1 MRPLTHVL
9 PPSLIQVGADAIDSF
24 RTLGKRST
32 LALLGIVIG
41 SASIIAVINIGH
53 NARQDVA
60 RVFHDMGVDTLAVKL
75 SAKRGSQA
83 SPLSI
88 EATTIKGLA
97 LTELLIAPA
106 AIASVQASFNH
117 ETSDIRLTG
126 TEPSLFEVMKLSLA
140 KGRFLHPFD
149 HDENVAVLG
158 HEIAASLSSGG
169 TLIQIGDWLRINNY
183 LFRVIGVLQPRT
195 ESPMSP
201 VYANLSV
208 FVPLQGL
215 ARVAGDASI
224 DDLVV
229 RIPHYN
235 KSESVASTLRKVL
248 SRAFKSRDIEVVTP
262 LQMIEG
268 MNRQNR
274 TFHYLLM
281 ALGLITLTGGGVA
294 VMNVMYMNVSERRVE
309 IGLRMAIGA
318 RRQDIRNLFLIE
330 AVTLSALGAVLGAG
344 LGMAL
349 AYIYAQ
355 MSGWEFAMAA
365 SAIPQGVTS
374 TVLVGVFFGLKP
386 AISASRLTPVEA
398 LRDD

>member
-1 MRPLTHVL
+1 MPPLINLL

-24 RTLGKRST
+24 RTLGKRSI

-60 RVFHDMGVDTLAVKL
+60 SVFHNMGVDTLAVKL
-75 SAKRGSQA
+75 SPNRGAQA

-88 EATTIKGLA
+88 DAATIKRLGL
-97 LTELLIAPA
+97 ENMFIAPA
-106 AIASVQASFNH
+106 AMVSVQAGFNH
-117 ETSDIRLTG
+117 QNTVIRLVG
-126 TEPSLFEVMKLSLA
+126 TEPSLFEVMNLSLA

-149 HDENVAVLG
+149 HDENVVVLG
-158 HEIAASLSSGG
+158 HAIAASLSSGS
-169 TLIQIGDWLRINNY
+169 TLIQVGDWIRINNY
-183 LFRVIGVLQPRT
+183 LFKVIGVLQPRT

-201 VYANLSV
+201 VFANLSV
-208 FVPLQGL
+208 FVPLQGM
-215 ARVAGDASI
+215 ARVASEATI

-229 RIPHYN
+229 RIPLYN
-235 KSESVASTLRKVL
+235 KSESVASTLREVL
-248 SRAFKSRDIEVVTP
+248 GRAFKSRDIEVVTP

-281 ALGLITLTGGGVA
+281 ALGLITLAGGGVA
-294 VMNVMYMNVSERRVE
+294 VMNVMYMNVSERRIE

-330 AVTLSALGAVLGAG
+330 AVALSALGAVLGAG

-355 MSGWEFAMAA
+355 VSGWAFAMAV
-365 SAIPQGVTS
+365 SAIPLGVTS

-386 AISASRLTPVEA
+386 AITASRLTPVEA
-398 LRDD
+398 LRDY